1 MVPLSVKVR
10 DIPRY
15 VMCVVYRRALADP
28 VDRALYADR
37 VDRPACRGSAVV
49 DIPTIGT
56 PWRGTDVVSEPEC
69 RITCMYVCLYGPKTR
84 V

>member
-1 MVPLSVKVR
+1 MR

-15 VMCVVYRRALADP
+15 VMYVVYRRALAD
-28 VDRALYADR
+28 LR

-49 DIPTIGT
+49 DVPTVGT

-69 RITCMYVCLYGPKTR
+69 RMYAYALSV
-84 V
+84 